1 MPICFIG
8 LGSNLGDKLLNIKR
22 ALELLSKEDGMR
34 LLRVSPLYC
43 TSPIGPQDQ
52 DWFINCVSSMETQ
65 IEPLRLLEAIL
76 KVEEEMGRVRERPWG
91 PRIIDLD
98 ILFYGELIYDSFELK
113 IPHPEAHK
121 RAFVLIPLMDLNP
134 DLVHPVLKRSVK
146 ELYNDLDLAA
156 QKIIYLGS
164 LC

>member
-1 MPICFIG
+1 MARCFIG

-22 ALELLSKEDGMR
+22 ALELLSKEDHVSLKG
-34 LLRVSPLYC
+34 VSPLYC
-43 TSPIGPQDQ
+43 TSPVGPQDQ
-52 DWFINCVSSMETQ
+52 DWFINCVCSIETSL
-65 IEPLRLLEAIL
+65 EPLKLLKAIL
-76 KVEEEMGRVRERPWG
+76 SVEEKMGRVRERPWG

-98 ILFYGELIYDSFELK
+98 VLFYDELVYSSPELS

-121 RAFVLIPLMDLNP
+121 RAFVLIPLMDLVP
-134 DLVHPVLKRSVK
+134 DLFHPVLKRSVK
-146 ELYNDLDLAA
+146 ELFNEMELGV